1 MARSHPPTLLTL
13 ASRTLREECALGR
26 GARLLAA
33 VSGGPDSL
41 AMLDVL
47 ARLAPK
53 LGFELVAHGVD
64 HGLRPEA
71 AAELDLAETHA
82 ARLGVH
88 FTRTSVRVAP
98 GGNLQ
103 ARARALRY
111 EALEAAREHLG
122 ATLIA
127 TAHHADDRAETV
139 LLRLL
144 RGAGPKGLAV
154 LPPRAGDRI
163 RPLLRARKADIL
175 AHLERHRI
183 AFAEDPS
190 NRDRRYLRARVREE
204 VLPLLAELSP
214 GIVGHLNALA
224 DELLAGEKDEALA
237 RLPAMLGLGRAQRTL
252 LRRALERKQRDARVL
267 LKGGWEA
274 RVDCATSMVRVN
286 ARPMGGRRAP
296 GEKDALAGGSA
307 TQFVLAEPARRQVS
321 RRRFRP

>member
-1 MARSHPPTLLTL
+1 MPRSHPPTLLTL
-13 ASRTLREECALGR
+13 ASRTLREECGLEP
-26 GARLLAA
+26 GARVLGA

-47 ARLAPK
+47 ARLGQK

-64 HGLRPEA
+64 HGLRSEA
-71 AAELDLAETHA
+71 ATELDLAETHA
-82 ARLGVH
+82 LRLGVA
-88 FTRTSVRVAP
+88 FARTSIVVAP

-103 ARARALRY
+103 ARARAARY
-111 EALEAAREHLG
+111 QALEAAREAAG
-122 ATLIA
+122 ATLVA

-154 LPPRAGDRI
+154 LPARAGNRI
-163 RPLLRARKADIL
+163 RPLLRARKRDVL

-214 GIVGHLNALA
+214 CIVDHLNALA
-224 DELLAGEKDEALA
+224 DDLVGGEKDDGLA
-237 RLPAMLGLGRAQRTL
+237 ELPATLGLGRAQRTL
-252 LRRALERKQRDARVL
+252 LRRALERKQRGARVL
-267 LKGGWEA
+267 LKGGFEA
-274 RVDCATSMVRVN
+274 RVDPDTSTVRVS
-286 ARPMGGRRAP
+286 ARSAEVVPASREERSSREP
-296 GEKDALAGGSA
+296 QEKRDG
-307 TQFVLAEPARRQVS
+307 
-321 RRRFRP
+321 

>member
-1 MARSHPPTLLTL
+1 MPRSHPPTLLTL
-13 ASRTLREECALGR
+13 ASRTLREECALEQ
-26 GARLLAA
+26 GARVLAA

-53 LGFELVAHGVD
+53 LGFSVAAHGVD

-71 AAELDLAETHA
+71 ESELDLAETHA
-82 ARLGVH
+82 ERLGVT
-88 FTRTSVRVAP
+88 FARTRVVVAP

-103 ARARALRY
+103 ARARTARY
-111 EALEAAREHLG
+111 RALEAAREASR

-144 RGAGPKGLAV
+144 RGAGSKGLAV
-154 LPPRAGDRI
+154 LPARAGDRI
-163 RPLLRARKADIL
+163 RPLLRARRLDVL

-214 GIVGHLNALA
+214 GIVLHLNALA
-224 DELLAGEKDEALA
+224 DELVAGDKGQTLAH
-237 RLPAMLGLGRAQRTL
+237 LPQMLELGRAQQTF
-252 LRRALERKQRDARVL
+252 LRRALERKQHGARVL
-267 LKGGWEA
+267 LKGGYEA
-274 RVDCATSMVRVN
+274 RVDPLTSTVRVSE
-286 ARPMGGRRAP
+286 R
-296 GEKDALAGGSA
+296 
-307 TQFVLAEPARRQVS
+307 PARRSGRSSV
-321 RRRFRP
+321 

>member
-13 ASRTLREECALGR
+13 ASRTLREDCALER
-26 GARLLAA
+26 GARVLSA

-64 HGLRPEA
+64 HGLRQEA
-71 AAELDLAETHA
+71 ASELDLAEAHA
-82 ARLGVH
+82 ARLGVA
-88 FTRTSVRVAP
+88 FARTSVAVAP

-103 ARARALRY
+103 ARARAARY
-111 EALEAAREHLG
+111 QALEAAQVAAG

-144 RGAGPKGLAV
+144 RGAGSRGLAV
-154 LPPRAGDRI
+154 LPPRVGNRI
-163 RPLLRARKADIL
+163 RPLLRARRLDVL

-183 AFAEDPS
+183 SFAEDPS

-204 VLPLLAELSP
+204 VLPLLVQLSP
-214 GIVGHLNALA
+214 GIVAHLNALA
-224 DELLAGEKDEALA
+224 DELLAGETGEAFVH
-237 RLPAMLGLGRAQRTL
+237 LPAMLELGRAQRTL
-252 LRRALERKQRDARVL
+252 LHRALHRRQRGARVL
-267 LKGGWEA
+267 LKGGYEA
-274 RVDCATSMVRVN
+274 RVDPATSTVHVSGQPVRFEKF
-286 ARPMGGRRAP
+286 GRN
-296 GEKDALAGGSA
+296 
-307 TQFVLAEPARRQVS
+307 S
-321 RRRFRP
+321 R